1 MAAVFVSLQFILLL
15 LFVLFP
21 AIMYRIIQSSSYTMP
36 CIDQSQPHHGQI
48 TYKTAASANI
58 IIINV
63 LCKSIETIIFCPGV
77 LPLCPPGRTALGL
90 KDYYHHCVIV

>member
-36 CIDQSQPHHGQI
+36 CIDQSQPHHGQAT

-58 IIINV
+58 IIICIMQIN
-63 LCKSIETIIFCPGV
+63 
-77 LPLCPPGRTALGL
+77 
-90 KDYYHHCVIV
+90 